1 MFINGVSV
9 VVARVGGIP
18 YGMSIAW
25 ATQVEAERLIVSLP
39 RDSASTEKVRA
50 AGCFTVNILAAS
62 QRALALRFGSA
73 GEAGDDL
80 AGSKFTGSKFA
91 GSRFEGVDYAVKG
104 EAVVLTGCHRAIF
117 CDLESAQE
125 IGKQLVVVGLLRR
138 SDLASGSDP
147 PLIYKKSDYFSE

>member
-9 VVARVGGIP
+9 VVARVEGVP

-25 ATQVEAERLIVSLP
+25 ATQVEAEHLIVSLP

-73 GEAGDDL
+73 GDHDP
-80 AGSKFTGSKFA
+80 TGSKFM
-91 GSRFEGVDYAVKG
+91 GSKSVGSKFEGVDYAVEG
-104 EAVVLTGCHRAIF
+104 EAVVLAGCHRAIF
-117 CDLESAQE
+117 CGLESTQE
-125 IGKQLVVVGLLRR
+125 VGKQLVVVGLIRR
-138 SDLASGSDP
+138 SDLASGGGP
-147 PLIYKKSDYFSE
+147 PLIYKKSDYFGE